1 MNEPQRPFASAGH
14 RENDGVA
21 SNTLSAFLRTRI
33 AEWRKKRLLRLA
45 LRVAEEPILM
55 LEVSQSPGAFWPVLL
70 EHSNRIIVA
79 TSPAADSLLAAHQKL
94 PNAMTRRIKTM
105 PGPLDY
111 SELGDGSVDCILI
124 SEVPPTDCNA
134 ATIRLLD
141 QLHPVT
147 RDTVILFARVGRQ
160 RSLDDTQQPCP
171 CDSGS
176 ESHVA
181 VPPPTSAKALEQA
194 FQQVG
199 FSQIKH
205 YNFLPGVDGIRVYV
219 LRK

>member
-14 RENDGVA
+14 RKNDGVA
-21 SNTLSAFLRTRI
+21 SNTFSAYLRTRI

-55 LEVSQSPGAFWPVLL
+55 LEVSKSPGAFWPVLL
-70 EHSNRIIVA
+70 EHNNRIIVA
-79 TSPAADSLLAAHQKL
+79 TSPATDSLLAAHQKL
-94 PNAMTRRIKTM
+94 PQAMTQRIKAM
-105 PGPLDY
+105 PEPLDY
-111 SELGDGSVDCILI
+111 SELGAGSVDCILI
-124 SEVPPTDCNA
+124 SEVPPTECNA

-160 RSLDDTQQPCP
+160 HSMTQADQSCP
-171 CDSGS
+171 CGS
-176 ESHVA
+176 ASDAHSA
-181 VPPPTSAKALEQA
+181 LPNPTSAKALEQA
-194 FQQVG
+194 FQRVG

-205 YNFLPGVDGIRVYV
+205 YNFMPGMDGIRVYV

>member
-1 MNEPQRPFASAGH
+1 MNEPQRLFASAGH

-21 SNTLSAFLRTRI
+21 SNTLRAFLRTRI

-94 PNAMTRRIKTM
+94 PTAMMQRIKAM

-111 SELGDGSVDCILI
+111 AELGAGSVDCILI
-124 SEVPPTDCNA
+124 PEVPPTECNA
-134 ATIRLLD
+134 ATLRLLD

-147 RDTVILFARVGRQ
+147 RDTVILFARVGR
-160 RSLDDTQQPCP
+160 RPTNEADQPCP
-171 CDSGS
+171 CGTSS
-176 ESHVA
+176 ESHSA
-181 VPPPTSAKALEQA
+181 TPNSNSAKGLEQA
-194 FQQVG
+194 FQRVG